1 MVDFMFAGMK
11 TSISLV
17 LSSGGARGIAQ
28 IGAISAL
35 EEQGFAINSIAGSSI
50 GSLIGGLY
58 AMGKLADFTDW
69 LKTLKRRDVFN
80 LMDFTWS
87 SAGVMKGERVF
98 NKIKSFIPDM
108 LIEEMPIPFV
118 AVSTDILHQQEIIFK
133 EGSFFDA
140 VRASIAIP
148 GVFTPVSHMDN
159 ILVDGG
165 LINPLPLNHLPRK
178 GGEIVVAINVNA
190 PEEMELSVA
199 KANNKYGG
207 YLTIT
212 QKAILT
218 MLGKITEL
226 SVNLYKPDIVIHI
239 PRNVVGI
246 WDYHKTD
253 YLIEVGRQRT
263 LAALDN
269 FYRTDNNESADEVLK
284 KMKAKWNQL

>member
-1 MVDFMFAGMK
+1 MK

-28 IGAISAL
+28 IGAIKVL
-35 EEQGFAINSIAGSSI
+35 EEQGFTVKSIAGSSI

-58 AMGKLADFTDW
+58 AMGRLDDFTSW

-87 SAGVMKGERVF
+87 SSGVMKGERVF
-98 NKIKSFIPDM
+98 NKIKSFIPDVY
-108 LIEEMPIPFV
+108 IEDMPIPFI
-118 AVSTDILHQQEIIFK
+118 AVSTDILHQKEITFTQ
-133 EGSFFDA
+133 GSFFDA

-148 GVFTPVSHMDN
+148 GVFTPVNHMDN

-165 LINPLPLNHLPRK
+165 LINPLPLNHLPNQ
-178 GGEIVVAINVNA
+178 GDALVVAINLNA
-190 PEEMELSVA
+190 PEETTFSLA
-199 KANNKYGG
+199 KANSKYGG

-226 SVNLYKPDIVIHI
+226 SIDLYKPDIVVHI
-239 PRNVVGI
+239 PRNVVGV
-246 WDYHKTD
+246 WDYHKAD
-253 YLIEVGRQRT
+253 YLIEIGRQRT
-263 LAALDN
+263 LTALHDFCQVSTEGVPKN
-269 FYRTDNNESADEVLK
+269 VKHSNNNI
-284 KMKAKWNQL
+284 KWNQR

>member
-1 MVDFMFAGMK
+1 MK

-28 IGAISAL
+28 IGAIKAL
-35 EEQGFAINSIAGSSI
+35 EEQGFVIKSIAGSSI

-58 AMGKLADFTDW
+58 AMGKLDDFTHW

-87 SAGVMKGERVF
+87 SSGVMKGEKIF
-98 NKIKSFIPDM
+98 NKIKTFIPDID
-108 LIEEMPIPFV
+108 IENMPISFV
-118 AVSTDILHQQEIIFK
+118 AVSTDILHQKEIVFR

-148 GVFTPVSHMDN
+148 GVFTPVNHMDN

-165 LINPLPLNHLPRK
+165 LINPLPLNHLPSTDESK
-178 GGEIVVAINVNA
+178 IVVAVDVNA
-190 PEEMELSVA
+190 PEETTFSVA
-199 KANNKYGG
+199 KANSKYGG

-226 SVNLYKPDIVIHI
+226 SIDLYKPDIVVHI
-239 PRNVVGI
+239 PRNVIGV
-246 WDYHKTD
+246 WDYHRAE
-253 YLIEVGRQRT
+253 YLIEIGRERMLAT
-263 LAALDN
+263 LNEYWSANSETAAKPTKL
-269 FYRTDNNESADEVLK
+269 
-284 KMKAKWNQL
+284 

>member
-1 MVDFMFAGMK
+1 MK

-28 IGAISAL
+28 IGAIKAL
-35 EEQGFAINSIAGSSI
+35 EEQGFSIKSIAGSSI

-58 AMGKLADFTDW
+58 AMGKLDDFTYW

-87 SAGVMKGERVF
+87 SSGVMKGEKVF
-98 NKIKSFIPDM
+98 NKIKTFIPD
-108 LIEEMPIPFV
+108 IDIKEMPVPFV
-118 AVSTDILHQQEIIFK
+118 AVSTDILHQKEIIFK

-148 GVFTPVSHMDN
+148 GVFTPVNHMDN

-165 LINPLPLNHLPRK
+165 LINPLPLNHLPNID
-178 GGEIVVAINVNA
+178 GSEIVVAVDVNA
-190 PEEMELSVA
+190 PEETAFSVA
-199 KANNKYGG
+199 KANSKYGG

-226 SVNLYKPDIVIHI
+226 SIDLYKPDIVVHI
-239 PRNVVGI
+239 PRNVIGV
-246 WDYHKTD
+246 WDYHRAE
-253 YLIEVGRQRT
+253 YLIEIGRERMLTT
-263 LAALDN
+263 LQK
-269 FYRTDNNESADEVLK
+269 YWSADSETA
-284 KMKAKWNQL
+284 AKHTKS

>member
-1 MVDFMFAGMK
+1 MDE

-28 IGAISAL
+28 IGAIEVL
-35 EEQGFAINSIAGSSI
+35 EKHGFAIKSIAGSSI

-58 AMGKLADFTDW
+58 AMGKLDDFTSW

-87 SAGVMKGERVF
+87 SSGVMKGERVF

-118 AVSTDILHQQEIIFK
+118 AVSTDILHQKEISFK
-133 EGSFFDA
+133 QGSFFDA

-148 GVFTPVSHMDN
+148 GVFTPVNHLDN

-165 LINPLPLNHLPRK
+165 LINPLPLNHLPNRK
-178 GGEIVVAINVNA
+178 NELVVAINVNA
-190 PEEMELSVA
+190 PEEANLSLAGV
-199 KANNKYGG
+199 NGKYGG

-226 SVNLYKPDIVIHI
+226 SINLYKPDMVVHI
-239 PRNVVGI
+239 PRNVVGV
-246 WDYHKTD
+246 WDYHKAD
-253 YLIEVGRQRT
+253 YLIEIGRERT
-263 LAALDN
+263 SMALQN
-269 FYRTDNNESADEVLK
+269 FHRVSSERVQEKSFKHTK
-284 KMKAKWNQL
+284 